1 MSTSKTLE
9 NSQTDLV
16 APVTTRGRWD
26 RIIELLMDN
35 TGKDL
40 EARGWDLT
48 KHIKLATPSDVTD
61 GYREG
66 TLDYA
71 P

>member
-1 MSTSKTLE
+1 
-9 NSQTDLV
+9 
-16 APVTTRGRWD
+16 
-26 RIIELLMDN
+26 MDN